1 MTKTIIIQDSICLLF
16 DNIRKKMIFQADY
29 NLNAF
34 ALDLRY
40 AIEESGVIIKNQKNA
55 KIRAELTKTLDIQ
68 IYHILDNLLYCNTK
82 EIEIIKGE

>member
-16 DNIRKKMIFQADY
+16 DNIRKRLIFQDNY

-34 ALDLRY
+34 AVDLRN

-55 KIRAELTKTLDIQ
+55 KIRAELNKTLDYQ
-68 IYHILDNLLYCNTK
+68 IFHILDNLLYCNTK
-82 EIEIIKGE
+82 EIEIVKGD